1 MAGLVPAMPRLAPV
15 VMMRASIAYVAL
27 PIAIASML
35 ALAGAPATTEE
46 AQSFPKEQVGAGAEL
61 YAVNCS
67 PCHGARMQ
75 DPGAAFNLRKFPPD
89 QRERFVNSITRG
101 EPDAAMGG
109 FLQARS
115 ARRLVGLHHG
125 GRAMMSPSTG
135 RVVPAQ
141 AGTHI
146 PEASERGT
154 MVPRVRGDDSPR
166 VMQVLVTASR
176 TCRHRRRAAAPG

>member
-1 MAGLVPAMPRLAPV
+1 MAGLVPAMLRLAPV

-27 PIAIASML
+27 TIAIASML
-35 ALAGAPATTEE
+35 ALAGAPATAEE

-101 EPDAAMGG
+101 KNQMPPWGDFFKPDQLDALWAY
-109 FLQARS
+109 
-115 ARRLVGLHHG
+115 
-125 GRAMMSPSTG
+125 
-135 RVVPAQ
+135 
-141 AGTHI
+141 
-146 PEASERGT
+146 
-154 MVPRVRGDDSPR
+154 
-166 VMQVLVTASR
+166 VTAGER
-176 TCRHRRRAAAPG
+176 